1 MIPEIKKVTSKSNR
15 FGVSKKYNGQAIIEF
30 EDASKLRKF
39 INEDHKVIKYNGEY
53 YKVHR
58 NKSSKLSQLKCTI
71 EYMPLRELN
80 LELIGI

>member
-1 MIPEIKKVTSKSNR
+1 MRKKNIESNGNWIFNREVTIKICKDVY
-15 FGVSKKYNGQAIIEF
+15 GF
-30 EDASKLRKF
+30 EDDSKLRKF